1 MDANDNRQ
9 LARDSLFVMADMRID
24 GIDGEFRIKVRNLSS
39 GGMMG
44 EGSVRVPRGAAV
56 WINLRNIGW
65 TEGSVAWLHDTRF
78 GVAFRE
84 EIDPKVVR
92 APVGTG
98 EQAPRFTRPALPISL
113 TGSALRKV

>member
-9 LARDSLFVMADMRID
+9 LARDSLFVMADIRVD
-24 GIDGEFRIKVRNLSS
+24 GVDGEFRIKVRNLSS

-44 EGSVRVPRGAAV
+44 EGTVRVPRGASV
-56 WINLRNIGW
+56 WVNLRNIGW
-65 TEGSVAWLHDTRF
+65 TEGTVAWLHDTRF

-92 APVGTG
+92 APVGMG
-98 EQAPRFTRPALPISL
+98 EQAPRFTRPVLAVNQ
-113 TGSALRKV
+113 TGGALRKV